1 MPVPTTQPQ
10 RAVKAWFTALHDLDG
25 DQTRDVLLSVSALF
39 NLGLAHVDSDNTPTL
54 SVSDVER
61 LLKAARGTP

>member
-1 MPVPTTQPQ
+1 MSAPLPPAPVPLF
-10 RAVKAWFTALHDLDG
+10 RVG
-25 DQTRDVLLSVSALF
+25 ESA
-39 NLGLAHVDSDNTPTL
+39 PTL